1 MYPGLHR
8 PSPHAFG
15 RAERAGLRGSGSLKS
30 AWNAAEPD
38 EVENKPKTTT
48 GEDLSKLLAAS
59 KLEDYQLDKNILV
72 AALKEMG
79 FTLEDV
85 NVELFATQRQHVLD
99 LYCSPGM
106 NSAYKFYWAALGLW
120 GWRKSRP
127 RPLGTVPAYYSARQ
141 NGERL
146 VGTSSGKFC
155 LTV

>member
-1 MYPGLHR
+1 MDPGLHR
-8 PSPHAFG
+8 PSPRAFR
-15 RAERAGLRGSGSLKS
+15 RAERAGLRGSGSPKS

-38 EVENKPKTTT
+38 EGENKPKTTT
-48 GEDLSKLLAAS
+48 REDLSKLLAAS

-120 GWRKSRP
+120 GWGKS
-127 RPLGTVPAYYSARQ
+127 
-141 NGERL
+141 
-146 VGTSSGKFC
+146 
-155 LTV
+155 